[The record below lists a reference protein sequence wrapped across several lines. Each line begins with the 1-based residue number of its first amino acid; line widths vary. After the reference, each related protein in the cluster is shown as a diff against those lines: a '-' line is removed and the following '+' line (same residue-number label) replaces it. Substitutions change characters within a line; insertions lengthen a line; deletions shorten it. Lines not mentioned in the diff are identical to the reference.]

1 MAASKSQGTYF
12 AWFLAGSVLLCGG
25 LAWFAGAPGKII
37 LLVGAGVLI
46 VSAIGFVK
54 IKHLEGETPL
64 LPGPEVMKWV
74 GAAVALL
81 GWVVTIGGLRVA
93 NALRPA
99 GGVQQDGVLE
109 EARADV
115 CAGRLARGGKR
126 DCGDGFRR
134 RGRDGADA
142 MKTLLRNHLL
152 ALSILAAGLTVG
164 GMAWAQAPATPAQPA
179 AAAPP
184 APPAAPAT
192 AELREAAAK
201 APAAADLLKGDPGGI
216 ITGTIADVTVNDA
229 KAGVTLADAGNQI
242 GQNKVAI
249 NFVWTLICGFLVMF
263 MQAGFA
269 MVESG
274 LCRV

>member
-93 NALRPA
+93 TGSGGRIVFALIGIGLSLFGMLYVLPA
-99 GGVQQDGVLE
+99 AFNKTAFWKKPGRTYAQGVSPV
-109 EARADV
+109 
-115 CAGRLARGGKR
+115 AGSATVET
-126 DCGDGFRR
+126 GF
-134 RGRDGADA
+134 G
-142 MKTLLRNHLL
+142 
-152 ALSILAAGLTVG
+152 AAGA
-164 GMAWAQAPATPAQPA
+164 M
-179 AAAPP
+179 
-184 APPAAPAT
+184 
-192 AELREAAAK
+192 
-201 APAAADLLKGDPGGI
+201 
-216 ITGTIADVTVNDA
+216 
-229 KAGVTLADAGNQI
+229 
-242 GQNKVAI
+242 GQ
-249 NFVWTLICGFLVMF
+249 M
-263 MQAGFA
+263 
-269 MVESG
+269 
-274 LCRV
+274 R